1 MGGLKIFNRYNL
13 VYAIREITNRKG
25 RYAISVLGIA
35 IAVALLI
42 SLSALSL
49 AYSEAARIPLKEVGS
64 DLVVQKYGKA
74 PTIVSGPILSCSI
87 GPMTQKEIDK
97 MNRLDGIEEISPAL
111 VIWVFDKDYFKIV
124 TGIDPDCKLGKMMAA
139 QVEEGEFIKN
149 QTRTAVVEKNFA
161 QMYGINLHDNI
172 SINNNDYTVIG
183 LLNAQRQDKIGSTN
197 IIIPMQDAQ
206 EMAYNSRNIQNTVPF
221 RKDDVNMLFLTVDQD
236 NATEVKTQ
244 IERILGRNSRVSSLD
259 SFLPQVSSVLSV
271 TNSFSNVMSLMAVLV
286 SSLLLF
292 KTTAG
297 TILQRKVDIGL
308 LKAVGWT
315 KKDVRAQIL
324 VESSILTMIGGLS
337 GIFLG
342 WIAILMLGM
351 VNITIPIPQDL
362 SSNPFLAADT
372 QLQVT
377 LPVSFSMNLA
387 VLSVILVAIA
397 GAVGGLLA
405 SRNASNLKP
414 AEVFQNE

>member
-1 MGGLKIFNRYNL
+1 MKIFNRYNL

-25 RYAISVLGIA
+25 RYAISVFGIA

-87 GPMTQKEIDK
+87 GPMTQKEIDE

-221 RKDDVNMLFLTVDQD
+221 RKNDVNMLFLTVNQD

-271 TNSFSNVMSLMAVLV
+271 TNSFSNIMSLMAVLV

-297 TILQRKVDIGL
+297 AILQRKVDIGL

>member
-1 MGGLKIFNRYNL
+1 MKIFNRYNL

-25 RYAISVLGIA
+25 RYVISVLGIA